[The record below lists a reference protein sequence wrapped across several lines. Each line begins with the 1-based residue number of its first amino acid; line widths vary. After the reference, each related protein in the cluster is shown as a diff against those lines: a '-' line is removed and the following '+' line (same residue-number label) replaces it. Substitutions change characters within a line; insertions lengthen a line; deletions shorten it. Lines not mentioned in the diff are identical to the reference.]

1 MVRFVAHFHLWLID
15 VRSVHRRS
23 RRLDVDVKRHGS
35 DNQII
40 FEFCKIAELA
50 DLASGHYD

>member
-1 MVRFVAHFHLWLID
+1 MVRFVAHFRLWLID
-15 VRSVHRRS
+15 VCSVHRRS
-23 RRLDVDVKRHGS
+23 RHLDVDVKRHGS